1 MLGYHLESYLEANIG
16 CGTSYKESSSQED
29 HNSKNLIRS
38 GIYSESIRKYQGYKW
53 DKTYYF

>member
-38 GIYSESIRKYQGYKW
+38 GIYSESIRKYQGYK
-53 DKTYYF
+53 